1 MKLTTVFVRL
11 IILAIL
17 IVIPTTAA
25 AQATEQ
31 TENNPLYHGALP
43 WELPGDAE
51 EMVVHSVTDG
61 DTIRLTYPR
70 DDWYYNTRL
79 IGLQAPEMDGP
90 WTDKECYGPE
100 AKAFLQELLPVG
112 TTVYAQLDVEDEDP
126 NGRRLRHV
134 FIYEEDTRD
143 AFLVS
148 EILVLGGF
156 AVARSY
162 PPNTLYDDVLAEAQE
177 LARNQDEGL
186 WDSCER

>member
-1 MKLTTVFVRL
+1 M
-11 IILAIL
+11 
-17 IVIPTTAA
+17 
-25 AQATEQ
+25 AT
-31 TENNPLYHGALP
+31 PSG
-43 WELPGDAE
+43 
-51 EMVVHSVTDG
+51 
-61 DTIRLTYPR
+61 LTYPG

-90 WTDKECYGPE
+90 WTDEQCFGPE
-100 AKAFLQELLPVG
+100 AKAFLRELLPVG
-112 TTVYAQLDVEDEDP
+112 AVVYAQTDVEEEDA
-126 NGRRLRHV
+126 NGRRLRHL

-143 AFLVS
+143 AYLVS

-177 LARNQDEGL
+177 SAQRQDDGL

>member
-1 MKLTTVFVRL
+1 
-11 IILAIL
+11 
-17 IVIPTTAA
+17 
-25 AQATEQ
+25 
-31 TENNPLYHGALP
+31 
-43 WELPGDAE
+43 
-51 EMVVHSVTDG
+51 
-61 DTIRLTYPR
+61 
-70 DDWYYNTRL
+70 
-79 IGLQAPEMDGP
+79 
-90 WTDKECYGPE
+90 
-100 AKAFLQELLPVG
+100 
-112 TTVYAQLDVEDEDP
+112 LDVEDEDP

-177 LARNQDEGL
+177 LAQNQDEGL